1 MIVYKGAI
9 LTCDAKNTV
18 AQYLVE
24 ERGKI
29 LYVGDELPER
39 FSKAE
44 TVELGER
51 ALTPSFVDSHIH
63 FASYSIFHAGL
74 NVMEARTNLEILEML
89 KAYAAGS
96 REKILLGF
104 GASPYS
110 VQERRLVSRKE
121 LDTVCPDRPVFL
133 VKYDGHACIVNTKL
147 LEKVKDKVSRLRG
160 YHEDTGE
167 MNQDAFFAVSDYVT
181 NSIPILTLI
190 KDMQKAA
197 DHLASKGIGM
207 IHTVSGVGFPRD
219 LDVDLE
225 RWFARGLDN
234 GLQMR
239 VFFQTMDVDKVKK
252 RGLPRVGG
260 CFATAL
266 DGCFGSADAA
276 LREPYEGTEDSGV
289 LYYTDEQVCDFC
301 KRANRAGLQIE
312 MHAIGDAAF
321 QQATRALKAALDD
334 YPRENHRHGIIHACL
349 PTEEGIRI
357 CRDYHILLPVQSAF
371 INWPQEPDA
380 YLRDILGER
389 SAGLNPLRTFQDQG
403 ILLSAGSDA
412 PCTEPDPIQWIDRAC
427 NHSEEGQSLS
437 VQEALRMCTYGGY
450 YTTFDEDKRGT
461 LEKGKFADMVIL
473 SRNPYAVPREELK
486 QIQVEKLMLRGEPY
500 RQIKRGAVGHILKGM
515 CSKNKQ

>member
-147 LEKVKDKVSRLRG
+147 LEKVKD
-160 YHEDTGE
+160 
-167 MNQDAFFAVSDYVT
+167 
-181 NSIPILTLI
+181 
-190 KDMQKAA
+190 
-197 DHLASKGIGM
+197 
-207 IHTVSGVGFPRD
+207 
-219 LDVDLE
+219 
-225 RWFARGLDN
+225 
-234 GLQMR
+234 
-239 VFFQTMDVDKVKK
+239 
-252 RGLPRVGG
+252 
-260 CFATAL
+260 
-266 DGCFGSADAA
+266 
-276 LREPYEGTEDSGV
+276 
-289 LYYTDEQVCDFC
+289 
-301 KRANRAGLQIE
+301 
-312 MHAIGDAAF
+312 
-321 QQATRALKAALDD
+321 
-334 YPRENHRHGIIHACL
+334 
-349 PTEEGIRI
+349 
-357 CRDYHILLPVQSAF
+357 
-371 INWPQEPDA
+371 
-380 YLRDILGER
+380 
-389 SAGLNPLRTFQDQG
+389 
-403 ILLSAGSDA
+403 
-412 PCTEPDPIQWIDRAC
+412 
-427 NHSEEGQSLS
+427 
-437 VQEALRMCTYGGY
+437 
-450 YTTFDEDKRGT
+450 
-461 LEKGKFADMVIL
+461 
-473 SRNPYAVPREELK
+473 
-486 QIQVEKLMLRGEPY
+486 
-500 RQIKRGAVGHILKGM
+500 
-515 CSKNKQ
+515 